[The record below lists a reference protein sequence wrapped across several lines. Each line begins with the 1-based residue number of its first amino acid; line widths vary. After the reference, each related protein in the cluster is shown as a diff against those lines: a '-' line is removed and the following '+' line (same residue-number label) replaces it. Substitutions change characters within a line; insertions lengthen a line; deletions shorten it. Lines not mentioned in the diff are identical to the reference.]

1 MKRTLLFI
9 TICTA
14 IFLAFITVPDR
25 ASAQPPPP
33 PSKPAQN
40 PVDGGLFL
48 LAAAGGGYAIKKL
61 RDQEK

>member
-1 MKRTLLFI
+1 MKRTYLFI
-9 TICTA
+9 ALCMA
-14 IFLAFITVPDR
+14 IFVAFIIVPDR

-48 LAAAGGGYAIKKL
+48 LVVAGGGYAIKKL
-61 RDQEK
+61 RDQEE